1 MLDEIGQMYFNSQG
15 LGVLLGIN
23 MVKEGRWRDH
33 LSSLKKKKKSPVL
46 LGLVFFYEVPQMNN
60 SKVQYIQVL
69 WWALEVQRY

>member
-33 LSSLKKKKKSPVL
+33 LSSLKKIYISCSSWPSLLLWSSSNEQFQSPL
-46 LGLVFFYEVPQMNN
+46 YSGT
-60 SKVQYIQVL
+60 